1 MHIVQIVPT
10 IGSGSGVGG
19 SAMRLSE
26 ELRRLGHRVEAFTA
40 DMARGHG
47 RARPRTLLMHRLSRV
62 WYAVEF
68 SIAGTRKAKRFL
80 AERPGA
86 VSICHN
92 AVMAGDVYVNHGIV
106 FSSMRA
112 RGDAFWR
119 MVRNPL
125 HSFTFV
131 RDRIRYRGHTHRA
144 IVALTDDE
152 VGELSR
158 VYGRVAPPVTV
169 IPHGVD
175 LERFRPP
182 DAAERSSARAALKL
196 DDEHRVA
203 LFVGHEFE
211 RKGVGEAIDALVHA
225 PTVLLLVVGGYASAI
240 ERMRHRAEAAG
251 VADRVLF
258 AGPQTDLPRFFAAAD
273 LFLFPSHYESYGLVV
288 TEALAS
294 GIPVIATRTGCASD
308 LIDDGVNGYLVDRDP
323 ATIGHALERIAV
335 TQVDEWRERCRA
347 SVTHLTWRATAE
359 RYVAL
364 LREVAPER
372 AGAA

>member
-19 SAMRLSE
+19 SVMRLSE
-26 ELRRLGHRVEAFTA
+26 EFRRLGHTVEAFTA

-47 RARPRTLLMHRLSRV
+47 RAQPRSLLLHRLSRI

-68 SIAGTRKAKRFL
+68 SVAGTRAAKRFL
-80 AERPGA
+80 AQRPAA

-92 AVMAGDVYVNHGIV
+92 AVLAGDVYVNHGIV

-112 RGDAFWR
+112 RGETLWR

-131 RDRIRYRGHTHRA
+131 RDRIRYRGHAHRA

-158 VYGRVAPPVTV
+158 AYGRVAPPVTV

-182 DAAERSSARAALKL
+182 DPAERAAARSALNL

-203 LFVGHEFE
+203 LFIGHEFE

-225 PTVLLLVVGGYASAI
+225 PTVMLLVVGGYASAI
-240 ERMRHRAEAAG
+240 QRMRRRAESAG
-251 VADRVLF
+251 VAERVLF
-258 AGPQTDLPRFFAAAD
+258 SGPQTDLPRFFAAAD
-273 LFLFPSHYESYGLVV
+273 LFLFPSHYESYGLVI

-294 GIPVIATRTGCASD
+294 GIPVIATRTGCATD
-308 LIDDGVNGYLVDRDP
+308 LIDDGVNGYLVDHDP
-323 ATIGHALERIAV
+323 VMIGDALERIAATDV
-335 TQVDEWRERCRA
+335 SEWRERCRA
-347 SVTHLTWRATAE
+347 SVSHLTWRATAE

-364 LREVAPER
+364 LRAVAPER